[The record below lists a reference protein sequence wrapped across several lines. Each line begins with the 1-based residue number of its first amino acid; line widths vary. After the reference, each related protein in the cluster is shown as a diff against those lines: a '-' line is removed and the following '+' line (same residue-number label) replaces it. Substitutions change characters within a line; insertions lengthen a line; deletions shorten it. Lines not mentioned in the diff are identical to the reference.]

1 MPCGRASQ
9 IFFDRTPGTACPAL
23 RPLSYP
29 PQATGYRPRLALPGD
44 LAGSLRHL
52 DDAQLD
58 ALLRAASA
66 EAGRR
71 GWKTPRAD
79 PRGPPRDATEAPPH
93 TNARKRTE
101 SALTPGQEKIVR
113 AALAAGV
120 GPAAIA
126 RQFGIAR
133 SQVQRIAAAVRRGE

>member
-1 MPCGRASQ
+1 M
-9 IFFDRTPGTACPAL
+9 TGT
-23 RPLSYP
+23 
-29 PQATGYRPRLALPGD
+29 GRPRLALPGD

-52 DDAQLD
+52 DDGQLE

-66 EAGRR
+66 EAERR

-79 PRGPPRDATEAPPH
+79 LRGRERDAAGAPRRAGA
-93 TNARKRTE
+93 ARRAGP
-101 SALTPGQEKIVR
+101 ALTPGQEKIVR

-126 RQFGIAR
+126 RQFGLAR
-133 SQVQRIAAAVRRGE
+133 AQVQRIAAAAKRGE